1 MNPALPKTLCKAI
14 DMLGYAI
21 KRKGWVKTKKL
32 EMGHLGEVVAKR
44 YLRGKGYRIIEENY
58 RTKYAEIDL
67 IASNKGILV
76 FVEVRTRKDER
87 FGSPEESL
95 KRNKIK
101 KLIRNAKAY
110 VARKRYSNAYRIDAV
125 CIVLNE
131 DGGIERINHY
141 ENITF

>member
-1 MNPALPKTLCKAI
+1 MKTRNLKI
-14 DMLGYAI
+14 
-21 KRKGWVKTKKL
+21 
-32 EMGHLGEVVAKR
+32 GHLGETIAKR
-44 YLRGKGYRIIEENY
+44 YLQDKGYCIVEQNY

-67 IASNKGILV
+67 IMYNKDELV
-76 FVEVRTRKDER
+76 FVEVRTRRKER
-87 FGSPEESL
+87 FGSPEKSL

-141 ENITF
+141 RNITF